1 MTTIKKLFTTLVC
14 TTLLGAFASVA
25 SAAEPV
31 IGPKLF
37 KQFKF
42 GMPLDAVTQVDSSI
56 KPCSEL
62 FPADGFPSN
71 AYCKYPQKFL
81 DHDWLCVYV
90 FEEPIGL
97 MAVRLISTE
106 DYSTELFTDL
116 SNKLSDYVPLSLTI
130 GSETTIMLD
139 KPIEEVLTIYAEKRL
154 KLFQTDELFM
164 LELFP
169 KKDFVAAQALA
180 KRSENPLQGFAQYL
194 AKNRTVKMYRNPAD
208 GTFGLFFEAD
218 ALYAA
223 FKQLQREEF

>member
-31 IGPKLF
+31 MGPKLF

-42 GMPLDAVTQVDSSI
+42 GMPLDAVTQVDNTI

-71 AYCKYPQKFL
+71 MYCKQPQTFL
-81 DHDWLCVYV
+81 GHDWIALYI

-97 MAVRLISTE
+97 ISIRLLSTE
-106 DYSTELFTDL
+106 DYSTDLFTDL
-116 SNKLSDYVPLSLTI
+116 TNKLSDYVPLSLTI
-130 GSETTIMLD
+130 GGETTLMID
-139 KPIEEVLTIYAEKRL
+139 KPIEEVLTIFAEKRV
-154 KLFQTDELFM
+154 KLFQSDEPFLI
-164 LELFP
+164 ELFP
-169 KKDFVAAQALA
+169 RKDFVAAQALA

-194 AKNRTVKMYRNPAD
+194 AKNRTLKMYRDPAE
-208 GTFGLFFEAD
+208 GSFILFFEAD

-223 FKQLQREEF
+223 IKQLQREEF